1 MSDITSKL
9 TDFQNEIFT
18 LKNRMKFLKDE
29 SNTLK
34 HRVKDLEKENDILKQ
49 QQTITKSETYL

>member
-18 LKNRMKFLKDE
+18 LKNRMKFLEGKC
-29 SNTLK
+29 NTK
-34 HRVKDLEKENDILKQ
+34 TSSKRFRKRKWYIKTTTNIA
-49 QQTITKSETYL
+49 KSETYL